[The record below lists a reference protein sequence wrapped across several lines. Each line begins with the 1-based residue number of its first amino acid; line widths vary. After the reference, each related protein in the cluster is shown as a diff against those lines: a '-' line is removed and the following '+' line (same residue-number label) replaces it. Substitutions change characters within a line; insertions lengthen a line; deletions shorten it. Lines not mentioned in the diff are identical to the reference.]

1 MAFMG
6 YALQKLP
13 VLVNDLNLSIRN
25 PLLVYSFLA
34 LYGVMMLM
42 LIAYVHAKFR
52 TAAKALKRLQ
62 TDWDSASSS
71 HQDFVGIARER
82 LAKLQTAPTQAPT
95 PRHSA
100 IGVDIRHQIVAMSK
114 RGTAIQDIARTCGL
128 QESEVDVILGMARL
142 QR

>member
-1 MAFMG
+1 MG

-52 TAAKALKRLQ
+52 TAANALKRLQ
-62 TDWDSASSS
+62 TDWDSAAST
-71 HQDFVGIARER
+71 HENFVGIARER
-82 LAKLQTAPTQAPT
+82 LAKLDSTPVAAQS
-95 PRHSA
+95 PRHVGVS
-100 IGVDIRHQIVAMSK
+100 VDIRHQVVAMAK
-114 RGTAIQDIARTCGL
+114 RGTAVQDIARTCGL
-128 QESEVDVILGMARL
+128 NEGEVDVILGMARL

>member
-1 MAFMG
+1 MG

-13 VLVNDLNLSIRN
+13 VLVSDLNLSIRN

-62 TDWDSASSS
+62 TDWDSAAST
-71 HQDFVGIARER
+71 HENFVGAARER
-82 LAKLQTAPTQAPT
+82 LSKLRSNPAASQP
-95 PRHSA
+95 PRHA
-100 IGVDIRHQIVAMSK
+100 GIGADIRHQVVAMAK
-114 RGTAIQDIARTCGL
+114 RGTAVPDIA
-128 QESEVDVILGMARL
+128 
-142 QR
+142 

>member
-1 MAFMG
+1 MG

-25 PLLVYSFLA
+25 PILVYSFLA

-62 TDWDSASSS
+62 TDWDSAAST
-71 HQDFVGIARER
+71 HENVVGIARER
-82 LAKLQTAPTQAPT
+82 LAKLNSTPSAAQSPRQT
-95 PRHSA
+95 A
-100 IGVDIRHQIVAMSK
+100 IGVDTRHQVVAMAK
-114 RGTAIQDIARTCGL
+114 HGTAIQDIARTCGL
-128 QESEVDVILGMARL
+128 QEGEVDAILGMARL